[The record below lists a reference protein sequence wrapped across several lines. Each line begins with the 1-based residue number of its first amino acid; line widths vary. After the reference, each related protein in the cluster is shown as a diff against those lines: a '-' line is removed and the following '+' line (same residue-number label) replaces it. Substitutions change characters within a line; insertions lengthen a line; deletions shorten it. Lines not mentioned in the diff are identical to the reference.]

1 MLRPTLLW
9 CLAAVAGVVL
19 AAGIAYAASGLA
31 RAPIGLASEPL
42 GAGQGLAPK
51 AAPTATPTPK
61 PKPRRKARPKP
72 TRTPT
77 PTPTAVA
84 TAVPTVDDHG
94 SAIEPGDDS
103 GGHGGN
109 RGKGGGDD

>member
-42 GAGQGLAPK
+42 VAGQGLAPK
-51 AAPTATPTPK
+51 AAPTATSTPK

-72 TRTPT
+72 TR
-77 PTPTAVA
+77 TPTAVA

-103 GGHGGN
+103 GGHGSN